1 MEIRSNILNKEITNK
16 IIKET
21 LKDISNGLA
30 NSLGPYGSNDII
42 EDKILNHVISKDGYT
57 ILNKF
62 MYDNE
67 VSQTVLEIIKKISRS
82 LVREVGDG
90 STSSI
95 IIANALFIE
104 IDKILKNNKISP
116 KVVLKVLKVLETV
129 LTEEIKALAI
139 PITEENFSKIEDIA
153 TVSNNNDKKLG
164 KLISDLYKEIGADGF
179 ITLENSK
186 TSEDYYVIKDGYEV
200 PRGYIHSIFVNTAN
214 KIDVEFD
221 KPFIFIANDTLR
233 EEDMEF
239 LREMI
244 GKVCGNL
251 RSSLVIVAK
260 DYDSEIANFLKIN
273 KSQNRQLNLVA
284 IDYSLAK
291 RTHRES
297 MEDFATYLGATIY
310 DKFNESQPT
319 NFDISLLGRAE
330 KVIITEKNS
339 KFISGYGDKK
349 EIQARI
355 DLLEE
360 QLTTLRQ
367 KDERM
372 EMSDEIFNVQKR
384 ISVLSAK
391 TATFYVGGNSEIEKE
406 NRKYL
411 LEDSIFACQSTIRN
425 GYIIGG
431 NLIIPQIIEYKKE
444 EIHSKVLEE
453 VKDEDV
459 TMSYFVREIIDAVNS
474 SFLSGFET
482 VLRNYKDDENYIE
495 EVIKDCIDTKTIYN
509 LTNKKYEDIKT
520 TSIINSCSTDI
531 EIMKA
536 TFSIIGLLA
545 TSNQFISRSIIRDEY
560 YK

>member
-1 MEIRSNILNKEITNK
+1 MQIRSNILNKEITNK
-16 IIKET
+16 LIRTT
-21 LKDISNGLA
+21 LEDIANGVTG
-30 NSLGPYGSNDII
+30 SLGPYGSNDII

-95 IIANALFIE
+95 IIANALFVE
-104 IDKILKNNKISP
+104 IDKILKNTKISP
-116 KVVLKVLKVLETV
+116 KVVLKVLTVLEEI
-129 LTEEIKALAI
+129 LTKEIKSLAI
-139 PITEENFSKIEDIA
+139 PITEENFKKIEDIA
-153 TVSNNNDKKLG
+153 TVSNNNDRKLG
-164 KLISDLYKEIGADGF
+164 KLISDLYKEIGVDGF

-200 PRGYIHSIFVNTAN
+200 PRGYIHPVFVNTAN

-221 KPFIFIANDTLR
+221 KPFVFIANDTLR

-244 GKVCGNL
+244 GKVCGSL

-260 DYDSEIANFLKIN
+260 DYDSEISNFLKIN
-273 KSQNRQLNLVA
+273 KTQNRQLNLVA

-297 MEDFATYLGATIY
+297 LEDFATYLGATIY
-310 DKFNESQPT
+310 DKFNDSQPV
-319 NFDISLLGRAE
+319 NFEMGILGRAE

-339 KFISGYGDKK
+339 KFISGDGDKK

-360 QLTTLRQ
+360 QLITLRQ

-372 EMSDEIFNVQKR
+372 EMSDEIFNIQKR

-391 TATFYVGGNSEIEKE
+391 TATFYVGGYSEIEKE

-431 NLIIPQIIEYKKE
+431 NLVIPQIIEEKKM
-444 EIHSKVLEE
+444 EIHAKVLEE

-459 TMSYFVREIIDAVNS
+459 MMSDFVLAVINAVNL
-474 SFLSGFET
+474 SFLSGFMT
-482 VLRNYKDDENYIE
+482 VLRNYKDDETYID
-495 EVIKDCIDTKTIYN
+495 EVMNECISRKTIYN
-509 LTNKKYEDIKT
+509 LTNKKYEDIEN
-520 TSIINSCSTDI
+520 TSIINSSSTDI

-536 TFSIIGLLA
+536 TFSIIGLLV